1 MSGKP
6 KTIPSASRNR
16 QNSRESQQTPPPR
29 DHNRAQKCVEPGK
42 ASIGALVT
50 AGSTFASSSDSPT
63 DENFVNDDIIEENS
77 HVIPPTKK
85 SGGESAGKRG
95 KKGQQAR

>member
-16 QNSRESQQTPPPR
+16 QSTGELQQVPPSP
-29 DHNRAQKCVEPGK
+29 DENRAQKYAKSGK
-42 ASIGALVT
+42 AGLGAPVT
-50 AGSTFASSSDSPT
+50 ANSAPASSSDSPT

-85 SGGESAGKRG
+85 SASNTSGKRG
-95 KKGQQAR
+95 KTGRQRQ

>member
-6 KTIPSASRNR
+6 RTIPSASRNR
-16 QNSRESQQTPPPR
+16 HSTDESQQMPPAG
-29 DHNRAQKCVEPGK
+29 DQSQAQKRVESGK
-42 ASIGALVT
+42 AGLSTPVT
-50 AGSTFASSSDSPT
+50 ASSTFASSSDSPT

-85 SGGESAGKRG
+85 SGSRNAGKHGR
-95 KKGQQAR
+95 K